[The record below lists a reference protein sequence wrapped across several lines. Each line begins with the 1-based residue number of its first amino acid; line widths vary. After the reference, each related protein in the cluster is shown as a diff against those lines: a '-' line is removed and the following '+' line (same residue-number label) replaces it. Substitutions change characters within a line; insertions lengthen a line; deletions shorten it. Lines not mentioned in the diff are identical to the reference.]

1 MLEIM
6 TDELNRY
13 KFVFMSCNHLYFDAK
28 KRQFCC
34 ACSATDFDDV
44 IRCKRCKRGT
54 LKAHIT
60 NNPIIDLR
68 KLDA

>member
-13 KFVFMSCNHLYFDAK
+13 KFVFLSCPYLYFDAK
-28 KRQFCC
+28 AKHFCC
-34 ACSATDFDDV
+34 ASSGTAFEGI
-44 IRCKRCKRGT
+44 IRCKRCRYGT
-54 LKAHIT
+54 LKAYVT

-68 KLDA
+68 KIDG